1 MKTFLFDTF
10 NKYKRLSESLD
21 VETTLCNRTWVVFN
35 NSGEKEIYIFQAKGK
50 LLISLNGK
58 VTHATWE
65 YIPANKS
72 LIISGNNQSY
82 MVHAA
87 YVDNILFALNIDG
100 TNEYAFLIDENNK
113 QNFLPQSYN
122 DIKLYFQAKEQKK
135 LQKEKYEKIKNK
147 HILAQ
152 KRELERIEINKQS
165 ETRIKENDERRIAD
179 LRKRAENIITPNS
192 YIPLVYII
200 PFTVGVISTFLF
212 LILTLPSNLSLM
224 DNLGIFCSFT
234 ILGFLL
240 TLLGFYLIGK
250 RNARKWKETHPN
262 DPVNEYL

>member
-135 LQKEKYEKIKNK
+135 LQKEKYEKIKNE

-152 KRELERIEINKQS
+152 KKR
-165 ETRIKENDERRIAD
+165 TRKD
-179 LRKRAENIITPNS
+179 
-192 YIPLVYII
+192 
-200 PFTVGVISTFLF
+200 
-212 LILTLPSNLSLM
+212 
-224 DNLGIFCSFT
+224 
-234 ILGFLL
+234 
-240 TLLGFYLIGK
+240 
-250 RNARKWKETHPN
+250 RNQQTK
-262 DPVNEYL
+262 

>member
-50 LLISLNGK
+50 LLISLSGK

-72 LIISGNNQSY
+72 LIISGNEQSY

-87 YVDNILFALNIDG
+87 YVDNTLFALNIDG

-113 QNFLPQSYN
+113 QNFQPQSYN
-122 DIKLYFQAKEQKK
+122 DIKYYFQVKERIQ
-135 LQKEKYEKIKNK
+135 IKNEK
-147 HILAQ
+147 Q
-152 KRELERIEINKQS
+152 KQIEEKKNKRVS
-165 ETRIKENDERRIAD
+165 RIKR
-179 LRKRAENIITPNS
+179 
-192 YIPLVYII
+192 
-200 PFTVGVISTFLF
+200 
-212 LILTLPSNLSLM
+212 
-224 DNLGIFCSFT
+224 
-234 ILGFLL
+234 
-240 TLLGFYLIGK
+240 
-250 RNARKWKETHPN
+250 
-262 DPVNEYL
+262 

>member
-100 TNEYAFLIDENNK
+100 TNEYAFLIEENNK
-113 QNFLPQSYN
+113 QDFQPQSFN
-122 DIKLYFQAKEQKK
+122 NIVQYFQTKELKIIQEERTKQLQTKSLLKQKK
-135 LQKEKYEKIKNK
+135 NKEKIQQEKIIEN
-147 HILAQ
+147 
-152 KRELERIEINKQS
+152 ELHYRATEIKCPS
-165 ETRIKENDERRIAD
+165 G
-179 LRKRAENIITPNS
+179 
-192 YIPLVYII
+192 YIVL
-200 PFTVGVISTFLF
+200 FGMISFFIGTYFSVF
-212 LILTLPSNLSLM
+212 
-224 DNLGIFCSFT
+224 
-234 ILGFLL
+234 FLL
-240 TLLGFYLIGK
+240 PTRPVFTDFIHLLFYILLLSCLLFILIFFSFSK
-250 RNARKWKETHPN
+250 IRAMKWKKKHPN
-262 DPVNEYL
+262 DPVNKYL

>member
-50 LLISLNGK
+50 LLISLSGK

-72 LIISGNNQSY
+72 LIISGNEQSY

-87 YVDNILFALNIDG
+87 YVDNTLFALNIDG

-113 QNFLPQSYN
+113 QNFQPQSYN
-122 DIKLYFQAKEQKK
+122 DIKYYFQVKERIQ
-135 LQKEKYEKIKNK
+135 IKNEK
-147 HILAQ
+147 QKQIEEKKNKELA
-152 KRELERIEINKQS
+152 ELRDKEYQQRLKLVFKAAD
-165 ETRIKENDERRIAD
+165 IKD
-179 LRKRAENIITPNS
+179 
-192 YIPLVYII
+192 
-200 PFTVGVISTFLF
+200 ISIKFCTFLF
-212 LILTLPSNLSLM
+212 ILFFFISLGSTFIICNLPF
-224 DNLGIFCSFT
+224 NLGFIIFWS
-234 ILGFLL
+234 
-240 TLLGFYLIGK
+240 LIGVPFIMFGAPLLVIKLIKNNKAK
-250 RNARKWKETHPN
+250 RWKETHPN

>member
-65 YIPANKS
+65 YIPVNKS

-113 QNFLPQSYN
+113 QNFQPQSYN
-122 DIKLYFQAKEQKK
+122 DIKYYFQAKERIQI
-135 LQKEKYEKIKNK
+135 EYEKQKQIKEEKNKELGQLRDKEYQQRVELVCKASSIKSVSDKFIIFLYILFFFTSLGFTFIMCNLSSGLGFIIFWGLIGVPFIMFGIPLLIIQLIKNNK
-147 HILAQ
+147 A
-152 KRELERIEINKQS
+152 KR
-165 ETRIKENDERRIAD
+165 
-179 LRKRAENIITPNS
+179 
-192 YIPLVYII
+192 
-200 PFTVGVISTFLF
+200 
-212 LILTLPSNLSLM
+212 
-224 DNLGIFCSFT
+224 
-234 ILGFLL
+234 
-240 TLLGFYLIGK
+240 
-250 RNARKWKETHPN
+250 WKETHPN

>member
-35 NSGEKEIYIFQAKGK
+35 NSGEKEIYSFQAKGK

-100 TNEYAFLIDENNK
+100 TNEYAFLIEENNK
-113 QNFLPQSYN
+113 QNFLPQSFN
-122 DIKLYFQAKEQKK
+122 NIVQYFQTKELKTIQEERTRQLQTKSLLEQKK
-135 LQKEKYEKIKNK
+135 NEEKIQQEKIIEN
-147 HILAQ
+147 
-152 KRELERIEINKQS
+152 ELHYRATEIKYPS
-165 ETRIKENDERRIAD
+165 G
-179 LRKRAENIITPNS
+179 
-192 YIPLVYII
+192 YIVL
-200 PFTVGVISTFLF
+200 FSVISFSIGTNFSVF
-212 LILTLPSNLSLM
+212 
-224 DNLGIFCSFT
+224 
-234 ILGFLL
+234 FLL
-240 TLLGFYLIGK
+240 PTRPVFTDFIHLLFYILLFSCLLFILIFFPFSK
-250 RNARKWKETHPN
+250 IRAMKWKKNHPN
-262 DPVNEYL
+262 DPVNKYL